1 MQVTE
6 LSNAGLK
13 REFKVV
19 VPAASIAAGVA
30 ERLSEIAREAAL
42 PGFRPGKVP
51 MPVLQKRFGQAVLGE
66 VLEKT
71 VSASSSQAMQDRGL
85 RPAMQPRVEVTAFA
99 EGADLEYK
107 LAIEVLPDV
116 SPVDL
121 KTLELQRV
129 KIRVEDAEAEK
140 ALGRMAE
147 QRGKAKAAPVER
159 ASQKGDIVVVDFVG
173 RVDGKEFAGGAAS
186 DQRLELG
193 SGQFVPG
200 FEDQLAGHAPGAK
213 TVVKIVFPEA
223 YPNEELKGKPAEF
236 DVTVKQVLAPVAVA
250 VDEEMAKEL
259 GFEDLETLRGAVRD
273 QIGREYG
280 ELARLR
286 TKRLLLDRLAEAHS
300 FDVPEGMVE
309 IELQAIMSNFE
320 RERSMGMEDE
330 GTRGKTPE
338 QVAADFRPI
347 AQRRVRLG
355 LLLSEI
361 GRGNNIQ
368 VTQEETNRALVE
380 QARRYP
386 GQERKVI
393 EQFRS
398 NPEMLA
404 QIRGPLFEDKVID
417 FILEMAR
424 TTEVSMSVEEVTKAQ
439 AEDDKAAG

>member
-147 QRGKAKAAPVER
+147 QRGKAKAEPAARPAQR
-159 ASQKGDIVVVDFVG
+159 GDIVVIDFLG
-173 RVDGKEFAGGAAS
+173 KIDGTPFAGGAAS
-186 DQRLELG
+186 DHRLELG
-193 SGQFVPG
+193 SGTFIPG
-200 FEDQLAGHAPGAK
+200 FEDQLIGQGAGAQL
-213 TVVKIVFPEA
+213 VVAVPFPET
-223 YPNEELKGKPAEF
+223 YPNADLRGKPAEF
-236 DVTVKQVLAPVAVA
+236 DVTVKQVLAPSTIP
-250 VDEEMAKEL
+250 VDEAMAKEI
-259 GFEDLETLRGAVRD
+259 GFEDLETLRGAIKD
-273 QIGREYG
+273 QIAREFA
-280 ELARLR
+280 EMARLR
-286 TKRLLLDRLAEAHS
+286 TKRQLLDKLAAQHGFE
-300 FDVPEGMVE
+300 VPGGMVE
-309 IELQAIMSNFE
+309 IELQAIMANVE
-320 RERSMGMEDE
+320 RERSMGMEDDS
-330 GTRGKTPE
+330 TRGKSPE
-338 QVAADFRPI
+338 ELGMEFRPI
-347 AQRRVRLG
+347 AERRVRLG

-361 GRGNNIQ
+361 GRANNIE

-393 EQFRS
+393 EQFRA

>member
-159 ASQKGDIVVVDFVG
+159 ASQKGDIVVIDFVG
-173 RVDGKEFAGGAAS
+173 RVDDKEFAGGAAN

-193 SGQFVPG
+193 SGQFVR
-200 FEDQLAGHAPGAK
+200 ASR
-213 TVVKIVFPEA
+213 TSS
-223 YPNEELKGKPAEF
+223 PA
-236 DVTVKQVLAPVAVA
+236 
-250 VDEEMAKEL
+250 M
-259 GFEDLETLRGAVRD
+259 
-273 QIGREYG
+273 
-280 ELARLR
+280 
-286 TKRLLLDRLAEAHS
+286 
-300 FDVPEGMVE
+300 
-309 IELQAIMSNFE
+309 
-320 RERSMGMEDE
+320 
-330 GTRGKTPE
+330 
-338 QVAADFRPI
+338 
-347 AQRRVRLG
+347 RR
-355 LLLSEI
+355 
-361 GRGNNIQ
+361 
-368 VTQEETNRALVE
+368 
-380 QARRYP
+380 ARRP
-386 GQERKVI
+386 SS
-393 EQFRS
+393 RS
-398 NPEMLA
+398 SSP
-404 QIRGPLFEDKVID
+404 RPT
-417 FILEMAR
+417 R
-424 TTEVSMSVEEVTKAQ
+424 TRSSRASRPSSTSP
-439 AEDDKAAG
+439 